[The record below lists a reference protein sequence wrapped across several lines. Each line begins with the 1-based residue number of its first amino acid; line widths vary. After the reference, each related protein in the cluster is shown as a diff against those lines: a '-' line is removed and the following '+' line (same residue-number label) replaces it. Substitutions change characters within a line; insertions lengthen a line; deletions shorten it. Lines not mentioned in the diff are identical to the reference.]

1 MAIEVVASAS
11 SYSSTVNVPAVVAGD
26 LIVLLL
32 LRNSSSSQPTNPSG
46 FTSLYTGSGSRLA
59 YKVATEDAAS
69 GSVVSEFTQAA
80 IAVVYR
86 GVNVVTPFSATQ
98 FGGRASRSSFTV
110 SERTETSPSASLFA
124 LLFCASDAIAALT
137 PPPLPEFVTE
147 MHSAAGYA
155 GHLAASS
162 LTGGSVTMNGSYV
175 STWAVLGLVPAES
188 SDERQRSRL
197 ILTPW

>member
-1 MAIEVVASAS
+1 MAVEVVASAS
-11 SYSSTVNVPAVVAGD
+11 SFSSTVSVPDVVAGD

-32 LRNSSSSQPTNPSG
+32 LRNSSSSQPANPSG
-46 FTSLYTGSGSRLA
+46 FTSLYTASGSRLA

-69 GSVVSEFTQAA
+69 GSVSSAYTQAA
-80 IAVVYR
+80 ITVVYR
-86 GVNVVTPFSATQ
+86 GVNVATPFSATQ

-110 SERTETSPSASLFA
+110 SERSESSPSASLFA
-124 LLFCASDAIAALT
+124 LLFCASDGIAALT
-137 PPPLPEFVTE
+137 PPPLPAFVTE
-147 MHSAAGYA
+147 SHSAAGYA

-162 LTGGSVTMNGSYV
+162 LTGGSVTMKGSYV

-188 SDERQRSRL
+188 GGGRQRSRL